1 MDQTTPAWLRL
12 AKPIAAKLG
21 DDAVL
26 VLDLGAAGALLSGH
40 ASWTPGSEH
49 DLAFAHG
56 GRRVLVRCCITA
68 VAEHPLPPD
77 KDLLVRFRE
86 PNHELADFI
95 ARYEAQIHRAE
106 EANAEGDLARNIIDG
121 DRLLSDLGAAARTTE
136 NYLQC
141 RLENGRWTRQRTA
154 HRHQPAEGFTV
165 SAAETE
171 DQIGLLQLAYE
182 ESDADGRRL
191 LQEFAAESLGGVVP
205 ARLAI

>member
-1 MDQTTPAWLRL
+1 MDQTVPAWLRL

-21 DDAVL
+21 GDAVL
-26 VLDLGAAGALLSGH
+26 VLDLGPAGALLSGR
-40 ASWTPGSEH
+40 ASWTPGTEH
-49 DLAFAHG
+49 DLAFAHA
-56 GRRVLVRCCITA
+56 GRRVLVRCFITG

-86 PNHELADFI
+86 QTHDLTDFI
-95 ARYEAQIHRAE
+95 ANYEAQIHRAE

-121 DRLLSDLGAAARTTE
+121 DRLLSDLGAAARTNE

-154 HRHQPAEGFTV
+154 LREQPREGFTV

-191 LQEFAAESLGGVVP
+191 LREFAAESLGGV
-205 ARLAI
+205 